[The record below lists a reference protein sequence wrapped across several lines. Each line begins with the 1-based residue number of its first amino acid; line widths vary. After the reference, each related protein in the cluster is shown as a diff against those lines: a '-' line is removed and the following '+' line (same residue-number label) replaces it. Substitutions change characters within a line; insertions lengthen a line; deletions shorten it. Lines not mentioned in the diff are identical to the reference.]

1 MAGNPGTT
9 AATCIS
15 QKDYTTTEEVVMKTI
30 IHSTLITLAC
40 SSSAF
45 AAAGQG
51 REEGNFLLV
60 LFLAFL
66 AMIIWWQLLP
76 ATKLFIDML
85 KGLVGEDHQ
94 EVKKHLSS

>member
-1 MAGNPGTT
+1 
-9 AATCIS
+9 
-15 QKDYTTTEEVVMKTI
+15 MKTI
-30 IHSTLITLAC
+30 IQSTLIMLAC

-45 AAAGQG
+45 ASAGTG
-51 REEGNFLLV
+51 REGGSFLLT

-76 ATKLFIDML
+76 AVKLFIDML

-94 EVKKHLSS
+94 EAKKHLPS